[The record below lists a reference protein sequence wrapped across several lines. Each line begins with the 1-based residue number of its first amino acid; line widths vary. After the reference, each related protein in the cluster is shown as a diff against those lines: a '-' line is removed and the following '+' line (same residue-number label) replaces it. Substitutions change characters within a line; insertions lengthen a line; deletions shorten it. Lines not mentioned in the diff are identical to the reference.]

1 MTVDVYLTPADLDEA
16 LRADARRG
24 LTATPK
30 WLSPTWLY
38 DERGGELFEQITRLP
53 EYYPT
58 RTERSLLQAF
68 SADIADAMRPE
79 LLVEL
84 GSGSSEKTRLLLD
97 ALAPYLHTYVPQDV
111 SEAALQSA
119 VTRLS
124 AEYPDLTVR
133 GVVGDFTGSLS
144 HLPAGGRRLIAFLGG
159 TLGNLVPAERAEFLT
174 GLAATLDKGEWLLL
188 GVGLVVDP
196 EIVVPAYD
204 DAAGITAAF
213 DRNVLHVLNRRLGAN
228 FEPDRFRH
236 VALWDADNEW
246 IEMRLEATAA
256 MTVQIPGLDLEVSFD
271 AGEQLR
277 TEISAKFRLDGI
289 AQELTDAGFVVRHEW
304 VDPGARFA
312 LIGAS
317 RR

>member
-159 TLGNLVPAERAEFLT
+159 TLGNLVPVERAEFLT

>member
-1 MTVDVYLTPADLDEA
+1 MTVDVYLTPAELDEA

-58 RTERSLLQAF
+58 RVERDLLQTH
-68 SADIADAMRPE
+68 SPDIADAVQPE
-79 LLVEL
+79 MLVEL

-111 SEAALQSA
+111 SETALRGA
-119 VTRLS
+119 VSRLS
-124 AEYPDLTVR
+124 AEYPELAVR

-144 HLPAGGRRLIAFLGG
+144 HLPSGGRRAIAFLGG
-159 TLGNLVPAERAEFLT
+159 TLGNLIPDERAEFLAE
-174 GLAATLDKGEWLLL
+174 LAATLDSGEWLLL

-196 EIVVPAYD
+196 AVVVPAYD
-204 DAAGITAAF
+204 DSAGVTAEF
-213 DRNVLHVLNRRLGAN
+213 DRNVLRVLNHRLGAN

-236 VALWDADNEW
+236 VALWDSDNEW
-246 IEMRLEATAA
+246 IEMRLEATEA
-256 MTVQIPGLDLEVSFD
+256 MTVQIPGLDLEVSF
-271 AGEQLR
+271 AEGEQLR

-289 AQELTDAGFVVRHEW
+289 ARELTDAGFVVRHEW
-304 VDPGARFA
+304 VDPHARFA
-312 LIGAS
+312 VLGAS